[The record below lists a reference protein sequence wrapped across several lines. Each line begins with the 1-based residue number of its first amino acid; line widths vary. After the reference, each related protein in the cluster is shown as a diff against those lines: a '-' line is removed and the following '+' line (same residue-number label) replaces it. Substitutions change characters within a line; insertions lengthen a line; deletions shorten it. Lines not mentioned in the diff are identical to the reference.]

1 MTAFRPQPSIFSTF
15 QRLWAP
21 RGALMYPQGVYPK
34 KGHMESMLTNI
45 QPQERAADF
54 RQFGDPRKYNFPYPT
69 SLRFLGV
76 YNQYFKKTAV
86 EWASSAITEAIPSLV
101 AYTS

>member
-1 MTAFRPQPSIFSTF
+1 
-15 QRLWAP
+15 
-21 RGALMYPQGVYPK
+21 MYPQGVYPK

-69 SLRFLGV
+69 SLWFLGV
-76 YNQYFKKTAV
+76 YNQCLKKKTTV
-86 EWASSAITEAIPSLV
+86 E
-101 AYTS
+101 